1 MTWTVQTTDL
11 RRRVREVLDRVRMK
25 REPVIVRSYD
35 TPQAVIIP
43 YEDFEDYRE
52 WRATSERRA
61 AWLAEL
67 RRIAE
72 DVSAR
77 AAFSEEEAAALI
89 DEAIRVTQGT

>member
-11 RRRVREVLDRVRMK
+11 RRRVREVLDRVRMQ

-43 YEDFEDYRE
+43 YEDFEDYKE
-52 WRATSERRA
+52 WRATGERRA

-72 DVSAR
+72 EVSAR
-77 AAFSEEEAAALI
+77 AALSEEEAATVVG
-89 DEAIRVTQGT
+89 EAIRTTRET